1 MNRRAWLILFI
12 VCVII
17 LFVSFALPSSMGETP
32 AMIGGIAMILGLSS
46 LIVFIVS
53 GIKAKHKPKIDPALS
68 ASMAAQSRPAPA
80 PAPADNPAPQPPAPV
95 PEPKKATTTE
105 RIHVRGLDHYT
116 NNIKAVARENPD
128 YDLTKRELIEE
139 CPDEKVWQYY
149 FNVKGDLVPE
159 PDNPHDPN
167 AIMVQADGRCIGY
180 VPKGSTSHIR
190 KLMES
195 GRIKSMDLDIG
206 GGKYKEVYA
215 VDEDENKY
223 EMDRDEKPYSAVLT
237 LYLKDEQPND
247 QRAQDSERLVDVDK
261 TFPTD

>member
-1 MNRRAWLILFI
+1 MNRRPWLILFF
-12 VCVII
+12 VCVIA

-32 AMIGGIAMILGLSS
+32 AMIGGIAMIVGLSA

-53 GIKAKHKPKIDPALS
+53 GIKAKHKPKVDPALTAALS
-68 ASMAAQSRPAPA
+68 AQYKPVKPPAPA
-80 PAPADNPAPQPPAPV
+80 PSDNPSLQPQAAA

-116 NNIKAVARENPD
+116 DNILAVARENPD

-149 FNVKGDLVPE
+149 FIVKGDLVPE
-159 PDNPHDPN
+159 PDNPYDPN
-167 AIMVQADGRCIGY
+167 AIMVQADGLCIGH

-195 GRIKSMDLDIG
+195 GRIQSMHLDIG
-206 GGKYKEVYA
+206 GGKYKEVYE
-215 VDEDENKY
+215 DEDDKY
-223 EMDRDEKPYSAVLT
+223 EMDRDERPFSAVLE
-237 LYLKDEQPND
+237 LYLTEETNKEITP
-247 QRAQDSERLVDVDK
+247 
-261 TFPTD
+261 

>member
-1 MNRRAWLILFI
+1 MNRRPWLILFF
-12 VCVII
+12 VCVIA
-17 LFVSFALPSSMGETP
+17 LFVSFALPSSMGDTP
-32 AMIGGIAMILGLSS
+32 AMIGGIAMIVGLSA

-53 GIKAKHKPKIDPALS
+53 GIKSKHKPKSDPALTAALS
-68 ASMAAQSRPAPA
+68 AQYKPVKPPAPA
-80 PAPADNPAPQPPAPV
+80 PSSDPAPQPPAAV

-116 NNIKAVARENPD
+116 DNIKAVARENPN

-149 FNVKGDLVPE
+149 FNVKGNLVPE
-159 PDNPHDPN
+159 PDNPNDPN

-206 GGKYKEVYA
+206 GGKYKEVY
-215 VDEDENKY
+215 ENDDDKY
-223 EMDRDEKPYSAVLT
+223 EMDRGERPFSAVLE
-237 LYLKDEQPND
+237 LYLTEESNKEVTP
-247 QRAQDSERLVDVDK
+247 
-261 TFPTD
+261 